1 MFPPSFPAPSVIP
14 ALVAGT
20 PGSAD
25 TRDAS
30 GPPAVRPSRPCG
42 GERGSRHKG
51 GNDGDL
57 WVMSELCPPTSPN

>member
-1 MFPPSFPAPSVIP
+1 MGRTPSTAVIP

-25 TRDAS
+25 GEVHWRA
-30 GPPAVRPSRPCG
+30 GAPPFRTCG

-51 GNDGDL
+51 GNDG
-57 WVMSELCPPTSPN
+57 